1 MKGFTEIMEISISK
15 SFNGFKVIENI
26 SFRVNPGE
34 FVCVVGKSGCGKT
47 TLLRIIAGLEEYEG
61 EIKLDTERIGFVF
74 QDDRLLPWK
83 TALEN
88 VLFPI
93 GIEKKI
99 EKGDVELAKKIL
111 KLVGLEGFEGY
122 YPKEL
127 SGGMR
132 QRVGLARAIIIQP
145 DILLMDEPF
154 ASLDELT
161 RQKMQEELIQLWE
174 RDRKTVIFVT
184 HSIDEAVFLATRIVV
199 LTPRP
204 SKVAGEVKIDLPRP
218 RDRTSSEFNLYKR
231 KVLNLL
237 RLKSES

>member
-1 MKGFTEIMEISISK
+1 MLEISVSK
-15 SFNGFKVIENI
+15 SFNGFEVIEEI
-26 SFRVNPGE
+26 SFRVKPGE
-34 FVCVVGKSGCGKT
+34 FICIVGESGCGKT
-47 TLLRIIAGLEEYEG
+47 TLLRMIAGLESYEG
-61 EIKLDTERIGFVF
+61 KITFEGVRKIGFVF

-93 GIEKKI
+93 KAVRKTDDRDIEH
-99 EKGDVELAKKIL
+99 AKRIL
-111 KLVGLEGFEGY
+111 RLVGLQGFEDR

-132 QRVGLARAIIIQP
+132 QRVGLARAIAVQP

-161 RQKMQEELIQLWE
+161 RERMQEELIELWG
-174 RDRKTVIFVT
+174 RDRKAVIFVT
-184 HSIDEAVFLATRIVV
+184 HSIDEAVFLATRIIV

-204 SKVAGEVKIDLPRP
+204 SKIAGEVEVDLERP
-218 RDRTSSEFNLYKR
+218 RDRTSEKFNFYK
-231 KVLNLL
+231 KQVLHFL
-237 RLKSES
+237 RMK

>member
-1 MKGFTEIMEISISK
+1 MDSSPQNRE
-15 SFNGFKVIENI
+15 IENI
-26 SFRVNPGE
+26 SFRINSGE
-34 FVCVVGKSGCGKT
+34 FVCIVGESGCGKT

-61 EIKLDTERIGFVF
+61 EIKLDAERIGFVF

-93 GIEKKI
+93 RIEKKI

-184 HSIDEAVFLATRIVV
+184 HSIDEAVFLETRIVV

-237 RLKSES
+237 RLKI